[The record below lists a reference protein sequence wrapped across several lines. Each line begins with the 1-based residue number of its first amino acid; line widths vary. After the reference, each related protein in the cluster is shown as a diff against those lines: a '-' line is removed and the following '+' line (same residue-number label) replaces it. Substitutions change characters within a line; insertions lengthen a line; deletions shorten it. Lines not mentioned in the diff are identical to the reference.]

1 MLLIKTAKE
10 TQLRVAASLE
20 EAQRQRPRTT
30 ELEALS
36 AASGAYPTALIV
48 LDSADSERL
57 DLGH

>member
-30 ELEALS
+30 ELQALS
-36 AASGAYPTALIV
+36 AASGAYPNIV
-48 LDSADSERL
+48 SADSERL
-57 DLGH
+57 DLGHF

>member
-36 AASGAYPTALIV
+36 AASGAYPTA
-48 LDSADSERL
+48 SEPSRL
-57 DLGH
+57 GRF

>member
-30 ELEALS
+30 ELQALS
-36 AASGAYPTALIV
+36 AASGAYPTTPVDSWLAPV
-48 LDSADSERL
+48 L
-57 DLGH
+57 HTF

>member
-30 ELEALS
+30 ELQALS
-36 AASGAYPTALIV
+36 AASGAYPNTSKTLV
-48 LDSADSERL
+48 SADSKRL